1 MISMRGESLMGYTY
15 DEVEAYRHGAS
26 LLICLSVILMFF
38 GGYFSAQLDWNWM
51 QLSALLAAWL
61 TFQYL
66 GSTEVKMDF
75 YTMII
80 RIVVSLLVGLLFW
93 FFFLWGFYAGHKHA
107 WWAFLPLVL
116 VYFISAKYIHKP
128 YKRGH

>member
-1 MISMRGESLMGYTY
+1 MGYTY

-26 LLICLSVILMFF
+26 LLIFFAVILMFF

-51 QLSALLAAWL
+51 QISALLAAWL

-66 GSTEVKMDF
+66 GSQEVKMDF

-80 RIVVSLLVGLLFW
+80 RVVVSILVGLLFW
-93 FFFLWGFYAGHKHA
+93 LIFKFGFAMGLGQH
-107 WWAFLPLVL
+107 WLAFLPLVS

-128 YKRGH
+128 YKRK

>member
-1 MISMRGESLMGYTY
+1 MRGESLMGYTY
-15 DEVEAYRHGAS
+15 DEVEGYRHGAS
-26 LLICLSVILMFF
+26 LLICFAVILMFF
-38 GGYFSAQLDWNWM
+38 GGYFSAQLELKWL
-51 QLSALLAAWL
+51 QISALLAAWQ

-80 RIVVSLLVGLLFW
+80 RVTVSILIGLLFW
-93 FFFLWGFYAGHKHA
+93 LIFLFGFAMGSNHN
-107 WWAFLPLVL
+107 WWAFLPFVL

-128 YKRGH
+128 YKRKH

>member
-1 MISMRGESLMGYTY
+1 MRGESLMGYTY

-26 LLICLSVILMFF
+26 LLICFSVILMFF
-38 GGYFSAQLDWNWM
+38 GGYFSAQLEWNWM
-51 QLSALLAAWL
+51 QISALLAAWL

-80 RIVVSLLVGLLFW
+80 RVVVSILIGLLFW
-93 FFFLWGFYAGHKHA
+93 LIFKFGYAMGPGGY
-107 WWAFLPLVL
+107 WPAFLPLIL
-116 VYFISAKYIHKP
+116 TYFISAKYIHKP
-128 YKRGH
+128 YKRKH

>member
-1 MISMRGESLMGYTY
+1 MGYTY

-26 LLICLSVILMFF
+26 LLICFAVILMFF

-51 QLSALLAAWL
+51 QISALLAAWL
-61 TFQYL
+61 AFQYL
-66 GSTEVKMDF
+66 GSQEVKMDF

-80 RIVVSLLVGLLFW
+80 RVVVSILIGLFFW
-93 FFFLWGFYAGHKHA
+93 LIFKFGYAMSSGGY
-107 WWAFLPLVL
+107 WLAFLPLVL

-128 YKRGH
+128 YKRK

>member
-1 MISMRGESLMGYTY
+1 MGYTY

-26 LLICLSVILMFF
+26 LLICFAVILMFF
-38 GGYFSAQLDWNWM
+38 GGYFSAQLDWSWM
-51 QLSALLAAWL
+51 QISALLAAWL

-66 GSTEVKMDF
+66 GSQEVKMDF

-80 RIVVSLLVGLLFW
+80 RVVVSILIGLLFW
-93 FFFLWGFYAGHKHA
+93 LIFKFGYAMGPGGH
-107 WWAFLPLVL
+107 WLAFLPLVF

-128 YKRGH
+128 YTRGH

>member
-1 MISMRGESLMGYTY
+1 MGYTY

-26 LLICLSVILMFF
+26 LLICFATILMFF
-38 GGYFSAQLDWNWM
+38 GGYFSAQLEWNWM
-51 QLSALLAAWL
+51 QISALLAAWQ

-80 RIVVSLLVGLLFW
+80 RVTVSILIGLLFW
-93 FFFLWGFYAGHKHA
+93 LIFLWGFYTGHKHA

-116 VYFISAKYIHKP
+116 VYFISAKYIHKS
-128 YKRGH
+128 YQRGH